1 MTPINTIMEQGQTA
15 TNVVLSCV
23 VSGWASD
30 LNKCNQVSWV
40 DIGQDYSPAPI
51 YTGNYQAE
59 LTIPSST
66 VDTTYTCRCDRS
78 VVDNIN
84 VLVYLDFVGKLNK
97 FPKRLFNEHP
107 KKKQENNKN
116 GIVGNVKI
124 YFRCNR
130 RGQIRSNEWRH

>member
-1 MTPINTIMEQGQTA
+1 MIREQNDQLRSGQEA

-23 VSGWASD
+23 VSGWATD

-59 LTIPSST
+59 ITIPSST

-78 VVDNIN
+78 VVSDIE
-84 VLVYLDFVGKLNK
+84 VLVSLDLIGKQ
-97 FPKRLFNEHP
+97 HA
-107 KKKQENNKN
+107 KKVHEQ
-116 GIVGNVKI
+116 
-124 YFRCNR
+124 C
-130 RGQIRSNEWRH
+130 